1 VVLQRERP
9 AARPD
14 ARLTSPGH
22 RDDIQGL
29 RAVAVLLVALGHAG
43 IRFLRGGFVG
53 VDVFFVLSGFLI
65 TGLLIAGAEK
75 RGFVSLREFYA
86 RRAKR
91 ILPAAALTLIITDI
105 AAYHLLNFVR
115 AKQAIQDSIW
125 AAFFSANVQF
135 ARQGVDYF
143 ARSQPPSPIQHY
155 WSLAVEEQFYLVWP
169 VLLSVVLVGI
179 AVHRRRRPSEHAPG
193 LPAERRTFFE
203 RRLALVIILASLGS
217 LAWSISYT
225 HRTPA
230 AAYFSTLARA
240 WELGLGAALAIGAS
254 RFAHL
259 SDRARAVMGWAGV
272 AAIGL
277 AAVLFTDTTPFPGSW
292 ALLPTV
298 GTALVIAAGIG
309 SERSSRGV
317 GTQLARAPLRYVGDR
332 SYAFYLWHWP
342 VLLIAASYAGHSLS
356 VGQNLLVLGG
366 AFTLSIV
373 SYALVENPIRR
384 APLRRPVRTSAVLWG
399 TTVALVVLVA
409 VLDLRSIDGKI
420 PLSPATPVGA
430 IPTLSPPVEAS
441 PGAPRALPAVIAAVQ
456 AARQG
461 SSIPGSLE
469 PSIDQLLSDRY
480 HPPSPDCVADHDEPK
495 IKQVCPLLEAG
506 SSRTLVVFGDSH
518 AAEWMPAILWAA
530 SQDGWRVIPL
540 IELGCIP
547 SRYASVCMAF
557 VEWAEREVASLHPD
571 AVLVGARLAAGTPKQ
586 RADSVSSLGALAAAM
601 RPLAPDVVVIGDP
614 PAQAGQ
620 PTDCLLTRGAT
631 LQTCMSTLSDDQLS
645 VYRDVAGAVTAA
657 GAGFIDTI
665 GWFCFENQCPMIVG
679 HTIAYRDNQHI
690 STTYALE
697 LRQLFRDAFK
707 QALTA

>member
-1 VVLQRERP
+1 VILERERP

-14 ARLTSPGH
+14 ARATSLGH

-91 ILPAAALTLIITDI
+91 ILPAAALTLIVTDI
-105 AAYHLLNFVR
+105 AAYRLLNFVR
-115 AKQAIQDSIW
+115 AKQPIQDSIW

-179 AVHRRRRPSEHAPG
+179 AVRRRRRPSDRSPG
-193 LPAERRTFFE
+193 APAERAFSE
-203 RRLALVIILASLGS
+203 RRLALVIIVASLGS
-217 LAWSISYT
+217 LAWSIYYT

-230 AAYFSTLARA
+230 AAYFATLARA

-259 SDRARAVMGWAGV
+259 SDRARGVMGWAGV

-309 SERSSRGV
+309 NERSPRGV
-317 GTQLARAPLRYVGDR
+317 GAQLARAPLRYVGDR

-342 VLLIAASYAGHSLS
+342 VLLIAASYAGHTLSL
-356 VGQNLLVLGG
+356 GPNLLLLGG
-366 AFTLSIV
+366 AFVLSIA

-384 APLRRPVRTSAVLWG
+384 APLRRPVRASAVLWG

-409 VLDLRSIDGKI
+409 VLDLRSIDQKV
-420 PLSPATPVGA
+420 PLKHATPVGA
-430 IPTLSPPVEAS
+430 IPTLAPPVEAS

-461 SSIPGSLE
+461 SPIPGSLE
-469 PSIDQLLSDRY
+469 PSIDRLLSDRY

-530 SQDGWRVIPL
+530 SQDGWKVIPL

-547 SRYASVCMAF
+547 SRYANVCAPF

-571 AVLVGARLAAGTPKQ
+571 AVLVGARLTVGTPKQ
-586 RADSVSSLGALAAAM
+586 RADSVSGLGALATAM
-601 RPLAPDVVVIGDP
+601 RPLAPDVVLIGDP

-631 LQTCMSTLSDDQLS
+631 LQTCISTLTDDQLS
-645 VYRDVAGAVTAA
+645 VYRDAAGAVTAA
-657 GAGFIDTI
+657 GAAFIDTM

-679 HTIAYRDNQHI
+679 HAIAYRDNQHI

-697 LRQLFRDAFK
+697 LRQLFRDAFT